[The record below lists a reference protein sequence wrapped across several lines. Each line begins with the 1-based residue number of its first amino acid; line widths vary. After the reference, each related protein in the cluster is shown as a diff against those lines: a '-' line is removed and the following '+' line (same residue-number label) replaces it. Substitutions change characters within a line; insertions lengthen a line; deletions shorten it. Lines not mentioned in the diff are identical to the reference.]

1 MQDNLILGLIQI
13 INAQI
18 PNRLIDKIIAI
29 GGEGI
34 DRSFTGLYDR
44 NQLALADKEHT
55 VTTVLSGSGGVTGGI
70 DSFNSTIFN
79 SKPDFA
85 VLTGCDNTTELVIT
99 INLNSTLQNY
109 SRGLWQPFVQTRLG
123 NAQYFRN
130 IAVEVMDGNNVWYTP
145 ANLIANNIST
155 ISNSGLYLFSET
167 SVGTAAIR
175 GVRFKLS
182 NPLTSNGV
190 VYLSNIGLRHISHTF
205 APQFPHRG
213 DNNTFYGNNT
223 FTQSPVIP
231 NGTLVTHAVNLN
243 QLNNAIGSH
252 THAFA
257 DITLKPTTLAGYGI
271 TDGYK
276 STYLLS
282 KIIGSVA
289 TTLDAELPNGG
300 FITSYTTGSWGG
312 SDRPTGASFGGY
324 IKFARGTGGADNN
337 NLDFYYNNG
346 HNGTES
352 KLWFRT
358 KDSAGI
364 NDWLEI
370 ATREW
375 SAINSLKIRQTLLT
389 TNANNVDANSTG
401 TLYYLNLANSPYPTS
416 QDVIGSMT
424 NLGGKEFGLDLAS
437 TSLSGGRFYLRS
449 YSSANTPNSWQE
461 IATKEW
467 SNNQFALSSHTHTF
481 ASITSKPTTLSG
493 YGITDAI
500 PTSHPV
506 NGVNAT
512 QINHW
517 NSAFSWGNH
526 AAAGYATSDFVDE
539 SIAQISTEFINPDYP
554 ISASGRINNV
564 IITEEFTKEYLEL
577 EAELIPERQITVT
590 NLAPFDIDV
599 KREDHSIDIVRA
611 RETTEYYITAERR
624 LIKKGSYHSAAFLN

>member
-1 MQDNLILGLIQI
+1 MPQSTVNTLDADTTNKTLITKEWFNSKIASNNLNYIPISQKSTANGVATLDSAVQI
-13 INAQI
+13 PNAQI

-55 VTTVLSGSGGVTGGI
+55 VTTVLSGSGGITGGI

-252 THAFA
+252 TH
-257 DITLKPTTLAGYGI
+257 
-271 TDGYK
+271 
-276 STYLLS
+276 
-282 KIIGSVA
+282 
-289 TTLDAELPNGG
+289 
-300 FITSYTTGSWGG
+300 
-312 SDRPTGASFGGY
+312 
-324 IKFARGTGGADNN
+324 
-337 NLDFYYNNG
+337 
-346 HNGTES
+346 
-352 KLWFRT
+352 
-358 KDSAGI
+358 
-364 NDWLEI
+364 
-370 ATREW
+370 
-375 SAINSLKIRQTLLT
+375 
-389 TNANNVDANSTG
+389 
-401 TLYYLNLANSPYPTS
+401 
-416 QDVIGSMT
+416 
-424 NLGGKEFGLDLAS
+424 
-437 TSLSGGRFYLRS
+437 
-449 YSSANTPNSWQE
+449 
-461 IATKEW
+461 
-467 SNNQFALSSHTHTF
+467 TF
-481 ASITSKPTTLSG
+481 SSITSKPTTLSG

-506 NGVNAT
+506 NGVNTA
-512 QINHW
+512 QINNW
-517 NSAFSWGNH
+517 NSAFGWGNH

-539 SIAQISTEFINPDYP
+539 SIAQITAEFINPDYP

-599 KREDHSIDIVRA
+599 KREDHSIDTIRA